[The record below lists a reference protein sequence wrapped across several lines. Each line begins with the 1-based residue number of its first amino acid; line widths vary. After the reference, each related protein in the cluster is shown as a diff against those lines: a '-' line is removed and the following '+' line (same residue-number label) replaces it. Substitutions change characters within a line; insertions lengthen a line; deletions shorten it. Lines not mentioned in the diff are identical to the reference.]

1 MKVFSYRNLNR
12 KGVVWSLR
20 SCEKP
25 NRGLVIDRRTL
36 VKFKDAELKVSQA
49 GRKRVLLEKRKNVHA
64 GVQGTVM
71 QRLPSNLKWE
81 KAYYNPYEV
90 ETFVDSKGKEIK
102 FVKYAKLCNTGLW
115 VVR

>member
-12 KGVVWSLR
+12 KGIVWSLK
-20 SCEKP
+20 CWKTK
-25 NRGLVIDRRTL
+25 LVIDRRTL

-49 GRKRVLLEKRKNVHA
+49 GRRRVLKEKRKNVHA

-71 QRLPSNLKWE
+71 QRLPANLKWE
-81 KAYYNPYEV
+81 KAYYNPYETK
-90 ETFVDSKGKEIK
+90 TFVDSKGKELK